1 MLVTV
6 VTPSFNGIEYLRD
19 CIASTR
25 SQEGPNVQVEHMIV
39 DGGSTDGTVELAREL
54 GCTVMTGKDEG
65 IFDAINKG
73 SFAGRGELLGF
84 LGCDDMLLPGA
95 LDAVVRSY
103 REGGR
108 RWVVGGIRWTD
119 GDGVSRGDLAA
130 PPSWMTVPMAASL
143 GWNCI
148 MHMASYVERD
158 FYRELG
164 GFDKR
169 MKYSGDYDFFLR
181 ALAPRAL
188 RADRRDPRHL
198 PPPRRQPEHVDHAR
212 PPGGDRAG
220 GGGVRPRRGMEEAME
235 PLRHEVLAQRHQPLL
250 VPLQAPRRPPR
261 HEGEGRR
268 RGLRTRP
275 TGGRGFNSIQGTRF
289 ISSFPPLM

>member
-6 VTPSFNGIEYLRD
+6 VTPSFNGIEYLRE
-19 CIASTR
+19 CVESTR

-73 SFAGRGELLGF
+73 SLAGRGQLLGF

-103 REGGR
+103 RESGR

-130 PPSWMTVPMAASL
+130 PPPWMSVPMAASL

-169 MKYSGDYDFFLR
+169 MKYAGDYDFFLR
-181 ALAPRAL
+181 ALARAPFARVGATLAIFRRHGANQSMSITPAHRAEIERVEGEFAPAGAWKRQWNRYVMKSWLNGTNPSWFLCKRLDDL
-188 RADRRDPRHL
+188 RATR
-198 PPPRRQPEHVDHAR
+198 
-212 PPGGDRAG
+212 GRAVA
-220 GGGVRPRRGMEEAME
+220 GV
-235 PLRHEVLAQRHQPLL
+235 
-250 VPLQAPRRPPR
+250 
-261 HEGEGRR
+261 
-268 RGLRTRP
+268 
-275 TGGRGFNSIQGTRF
+275 
-289 ISSFPPLM
+289 